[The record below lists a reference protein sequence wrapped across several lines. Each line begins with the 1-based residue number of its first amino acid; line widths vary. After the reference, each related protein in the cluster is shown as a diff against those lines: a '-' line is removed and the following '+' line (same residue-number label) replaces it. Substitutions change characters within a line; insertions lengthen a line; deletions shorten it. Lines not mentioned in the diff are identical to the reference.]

1 MTKVKK
7 MTMAGLLAG
16 MIAAPGALLAADGVS
31 ASLDIPVLS
40 TYVWRGQVLNDEAVL
55 QPSATITKGGFSL
68 NYWQNFALTDNQTG
82 DSAEFTEH
90 DITVSYALACP
101 LVEGATLTLG
111 LINYDFPNSEL
122 ADTRE
127 VYASYAIPCVLAPTL
142 SVYYDF
148 NEVDDFYANLGISHG
163 FELTD
168 ALTLNAAAS
177 VGYAGKDYNDVYFGT
192 DDDALND
199 VNVSLKLPIKLCEA
213 ATLTP
218 GVAYTSLLDSDI
230 EDGAD
235 VLYGEKDAVVGSL
248 SLLIGF

>member
-1 MTKVKK
+1 MTTVKK
-7 MTMAGLLAG
+7 CVLTGLMTGIL
-16 MIAAPGALLAADGVS
+16 AAPGALQAGEGLS

-40 TYVWRGQVLNDEAVL
+40 AYVWRGQVLNDELVA

-90 DITVSYALACP
+90 DITVSYAIACP

-111 LINYDFPNSEL
+111 LINYDFPNSEA

-127 VYASYAIPCVLAPTL
+127 AYLSYALPCVLSPTL
-142 SVYYDF
+142 AVYYDF

-163 FELTD
+163 IEIAD

-177 VGYAGKDYNDVYFGT
+177 IGYAGKDYNEFYFGT

-218 GVAYTSLLDSDI
+218 GVAYTALLDSDI

-235 VLYGEKDAVVGSL
+235 ATYGEKDAVVGSL
-248 SLLIGF
+248 TLGVAF